1 MAVFSTEL
9 DLGLYLNPVDE
20 PRERDIM
27 SALISELNE
36 KFNAGLD
43 RNFSTNR
50 KATLLMEEEEA
61 APPPD
66 DVILVGSS
74 HLAPTAVALRRLGE
88 NVNNMASP
96 YWRLTEENVAA
107 GAASLSKVAKLNP
120 EATIIFQLYDSSIYF
135 ASSAPG
141 EQALPR
147 KEADG
152 KYHICGELVLA
163 DWAAFRKIFYSSV
176 LLLRAGGN
184 NKKIILSPLP
194 RYSTA
199 KCCLDKS
206 HITNFGKKGYGTSM
220 GAALADIHGWVDDL
234 ARGKRIVNYEVVCP
248 GSIIWE
254 DKEISKKDLANFW
267 GADPV
272 HLTVTGYEKL
282 AEKLAKKMTEA
293 RPRKRDRADSDTSP
307 ERQKPRLDL
316 TRRLTRISRSDT
328 VAERWGPD
336 SGQSGRKPHIR
347 KDGQSKYGAAG
358 RRQ

>member
-1 MAVFSTEL
+1 MV
-9 DLGLYLNPVDE
+9 
-20 PRERDIM
+20 
-27 SALISELNE
+27 
-36 KFNAGLD
+36 
-43 RNFSTNR
+43 
-50 KATLLMEEEEA
+50 TLSRA
-61 APPPD
+61 
-66 DVILVGSS
+66 
-74 HLAPTAVALRRLGE
+74 
-88 NVNNMASP
+88 
-96 YWRLTEENVAA
+96 
-107 GAASLSKVAKLNP
+107 
-120 EATIIFQLYDSSIYF
+120 QLCW
-135 ASSAPG
+135 
-141 EQALPR
+141 Q
-147 KEADG
+147 
-152 KYHICGELVLA
+152 
-163 DWAAFRKIFYSSV
+163 AFRKIFYV
-176 LLLRAGGN
+176 CIPLLRAGGN

-199 KCCLDKS
+199 KCCPDIR